1 MSAGN
6 DKLERSA
13 PGMPAAR
20 CGRLASPGRRGVLCG
35 IAKLPVLRRVATPEM
50 LTAIAATEPIL
61 PSAAEPYLWAL
72 LAAGLVGVMGGFFA
86 VWFIMRQSRRL
97 AEQSAQAHLELAKR
111 EAAVAAQEMI
121 SKAEEDI
128 RNREAEMNRDFDRRK
143 IEVELMLREIRS
155 HEESLALLDY
165 QLEQRQERLAREAS
179 AIKQARDAMRDLS
192 KSLRKRLEGA
202 AHLDGEE
209 IRKQLRDEVAFECQE
224 ELRALRKE
232 LIERSEQEVVQ
243 EGKRILVAAMQRL
256 AGKPNNDITATIVQL
271 PSEEM
276 KGRIIGREGRNIK
289 SFEAATG
296 CTLLIDESPQMVLIS
311 SFDPVRREVAK
322 LALEGLVKDGR
333 IHPAS
338 IEEYVGRA
346 RQELDLHVAQI
357 GEEAVD
363 RLKISGLHPEVIKLL
378 GKLRFRF
385 SYTQNVLDHS
395 IEVAQLCSMLAS
407 ELGLE
412 PNVAKRAG
420 LLHDIG
426 KAIEGE
432 YEGSH
437 ALIGADFVRRYGETT
452 IVVNA
457 VAAHHNEVKPETI
470 YAGLVILAD
479 AVSASRP
486 GARAES
492 MTSYIERLG
501 RLEKLAMTM
510 PGVQQAF
517 AIQAG
522 REVRVVVQPNVVTD
536 EQAHQLAKAL
546 RKKIEEELDYPST
559 IKITVI
565 REQRYTET
573 AT

>member
-1 MSAGN
+1 MTVI
-6 DKLERSA
+6 
-13 PGMPAAR
+13 AA
-20 CGRLASPGRRGVLCG
+20 AT
-35 IAKLPVLRRVATPEM
+35 KPVLQ
-50 LTAIAATEPIL
+50 AAT
-61 PSAAEPYLWAL
+61 EPYLWAL
-72 LAAGLVGVMGGFFA
+72 LATGLVGVLGGFGA
-86 VWFIMRQSRRL
+86 VWFITRQKRRL
-97 AEQSAQAHLELAKR
+97 AEASAQSHFELAKR
-111 EAAVAAQEMI
+111 EAAVAAAELI
-121 SKAEEDI
+121 SKAEEEI
-128 RNREAEMNRDFDRRK
+128 RTREADLNRDLDRRK
-143 IEVELMLREIRS
+143 IEIEIMLREIRS

-165 QLEQRQERLAREAS
+165 QMEQRQDRLAREAA

-192 KSLRKRLEGA
+192 KSLRKRLEGVA
-202 AHLDGEE
+202 SLDGEE
-209 IRKQLRDEVAFECQE
+209 VRKQLREEVVFECQE
-224 ELRALRKE
+224 ELRTLRKE
-232 LIERSEQEVVQ
+232 LLERSEQDIVQ

-256 AGKPNNDITATIVQL
+256 ASKPNNDLTATIVQL

-289 SFEAATG
+289 SFEAATAT
-296 CTLLIDESPQMVLIS
+296 TLLIDESPQMVLIS

-338 IEEYVGRA
+338 IEEFVNRA
-346 RQELDLHVAQI
+346 RQDMELHVASI

-363 RLKISGLHPEVIKLL
+363 RLKISGLHPEIIKLL
-378 GKLRFRF
+378 GRLRFRF
-385 SYTQNVLDHS
+385 SYNQNVLDHS

-407 ELGLE
+407 EIGLE
-412 PNVAKRAG
+412 PHVAKRAG

-426 KAIEGE
+426 KSIEGE

-437 ALIGADFVRRYGETT
+437 ALIGADFIRRYGETT

-457 VAAHHNEVKPETI
+457 VGAHHAEIKPETV

-479 AVSASRP
+479 AISASRP

-510 PGVQQAF
+510 PGVLQAF

-522 REVRVVVQPNVVTD
+522 REVRVVVQPNIVTD
-536 EQAHQLAKAL
+536 EEAHALAKTL
-546 RKKIEEELDYPST
+546 RLKIEQELDYPST

>member
-1 MSAGN
+1 
-6 DKLERSA
+6 
-13 PGMPAAR
+13 
-20 CGRLASPGRRGVLCG
+20 
-35 IAKLPVLRRVATPEM
+35 M
-50 LTAIAATEPIL
+50 LTVIAATKQL
-61 PSAAEPYLWAL
+61 AQSAEAEPYLWAL
-72 LAAGLVGVMGGFFA
+72 LAGGIVGVVGGFAA
-86 VWFIMRQSRRL
+86 VWILMRQTRRV
-97 AEQSAQAHLELAKR
+97 AEQSATAHLELAKR
-111 EAAVAAQEMI
+111 EAAVASQELI
-121 SKAEEDI
+121 SHAEEEI
-128 RNREAEMNRDFDRRK
+128 RTREAELNRDLDRRK
-143 IEVELMLREIRS
+143 IEIELMLREIRS

-165 QLEQRQERLAREAS
+165 QLEQRQERLAREAV

-192 KSLRKRLEGA
+192 KSLRKRLEGVA
-202 AHLDGEE
+202 SLDGEE
-209 IRKQLRDEVAFECQE
+209 VRKQLRDEVVFECQE

-232 LIERSEQEVVQ
+232 LLERSEQDLVQ
-243 EGKRILVAAMQRL
+243 EGKRILVTTMQRL
-256 AGKPNNDITATIVQL
+256 VSKPNNDITATIVQL
-271 PSEEM
+271 PTEEM

-289 SFEAATG
+289 AFEAATG
-296 CTLLIDESPQMVLIS
+296 TTLLIDESPQMVLIS
-311 SFDPVRREVAK
+311 SFDPVRREIAK
-322 LALEGLVKDGR
+322 LALEGLLKDGR

-338 IEEYVGRA
+338 IEDFVNRA
-346 RQELDLHVAQI
+346 RADMDLHVAQI

-363 RLKISGLHPEVIKLL
+363 RLKISGLHPESIKLL

-407 ELGLE
+407 EMGLE

-457 VAAHHNEVKPETI
+457 VAAHHAEVKPETV

-479 AVSASRP
+479 AISASRP

-522 REVRVVVQPNVVTD
+522 REVRVLVQPNIVTD
-536 EQAHQLAKAL
+536 DQAHALAKTL
-546 RKKIEEELDYPST
+546 RLKIEQELDYPST
-559 IKITVI
+559 IKVTVI

>member
-1 MSAGN
+1 
-6 DKLERSA
+6 
-13 PGMPAAR
+13 
-20 CGRLASPGRRGVLCG
+20 
-35 IAKLPVLRRVATPEM
+35 M
-50 LTAIAATEPIL
+50 LTVIAATRQLSQTAE
-61 PSAAEPYLWAL
+61 AEPYLWAL
-72 LAAGLVGVMGGFFA
+72 GFALLVGLAIGYA
-86 VWFIMRQSRRL
+86 VVWLFLRQTRRL
-97 AEQSAQAHLELAKR
+97 GIEKAQSHLELAKR
-111 EAAVAAQEMI
+111 EAAVAAQEI
-121 SKAEEDI
+121 INKASEEI
-128 RNREAEMNRDFDRRK
+128 RNREAEFNHEFDRRK
-143 IEVELMLREIRS
+143 IETEMMLREIRS
-155 HEESLALLDY
+155 HEESLGLLDH
-165 QLEQRQERLAREAS
+165 QLEQRQDRLAREAS

-192 KSLRKRLEGA
+192 KSLRKRLEGVA
-202 AHLDGEE
+202 SLDGEE
-209 IRKQLRDEVAFECQE
+209 IRKQLREEVTFECAE

-232 LIERSEQEVVQ
+232 LLERSEQDLVQ
-243 EGKRILVAAMQRL
+243 EGKRILVATMQRL
-256 AGKPNNDITATIVQL
+256 ASKPNNDLTATIVQL
-271 PSEEM
+271 PTEEM

-289 SFEAATG
+289 SFEASTG
-296 CTLLIDESPQMVLIS
+296 TTLLIDESPQMVLIS
-311 SFDPVRREVAK
+311 SFDPVRREIAR
-322 LALEGLVKDGR
+322 LALDSLVKDGR

-338 IEEYVGRA
+338 IEEAVTRA

-363 RLKISGLHPEVIKLL
+363 RLKISGLHPEIIKLL
-378 GKLRFRF
+378 GRLRFRF

-426 KAIEGE
+426 KSIEGE

-437 ALIGADFVRRYGETT
+437 AIIGADFIRRYGETT

-457 VAAHHNEVKPETI
+457 VAAHHAEVKPETV

-479 AVSASRP
+479 AISASRP

-501 RLEKLAMTM
+501 RLEKLALTM

-522 REVRVVVQPNVVTD
+522 REVRVVVQPSVVTD
-536 EQAHQLAKAL
+536 DQAHALAKML
-546 RKKIEEELDYPST
+546 RLKIEQELDYPST

>member
-1 MSAGN
+1 M
-6 DKLERSA
+6 
-13 PGMPAAR
+13 MT
-20 CGRLASPGRRGVLCG
+20 V
-35 IAKLPVLRRVATPEM
+35 
-50 LTAIAATEPIL
+50 IAATKPVL
-61 PSAAEPYLWAL
+61 QSAAAEPYLWAL
-72 LAAGLVGVMGGFFA
+72 IAAGLVGVAAGFVA
-86 VWFIMRQSRRL
+86 VWFIMRQTRRL
-97 AEQSAQAHLELAKR
+97 AEQSARSHLELAKR
-111 EAAVAAQEMI
+111 EAAVASQELV
-121 SKAEEDI
+121 SQAEEKI
-128 RNREAEMNRDFDRRK
+128 RSREAELNRDLDRRK
-143 IEVELMLREIRS
+143 IEIEMMLREIRS

-165 QLEQRQERLAREAS
+165 QLEQRQERLVREAD
-179 AIKQARDAMRDLS
+179 AIKQARVALRNLS
-192 KSLRKRLEGA
+192 KSLRKRLEGVA
-202 AHLDGEE
+202 SLDGEE
-209 IRKQLRDEVAFECQE
+209 IRKQLRDEVTFECQE

-232 LIERSEQEVVQ
+232 LLEKSEQDVVQ
-243 EGKRILVAAMQRL
+243 EGKRILVATMQRL
-256 AGKPNNDITATIVQL
+256 ASQPNNDITATLVQL

-296 CTLLIDESPQMVLIS
+296 TTLLIDESPLMVLVS

-322 LALEGLVKDGR
+322 IALEALLKDGR

-338 IEEYVGRA
+338 IEEFVGRA
-346 RQELDLHVAQI
+346 RQELDLHVAQL
-357 GEEAVD
+357 GEAAVD
-363 RLKISGLHPEVIKLL
+363 QLKISGLHPEIIKLL

-395 IEVAQLCSMLAS
+395 VEVAQLCSMLAS
-407 ELGLE
+407 EIGLE
-412 PNVAKRAG
+412 PHVAKRAG

-426 KAIEGE
+426 KSIEGE

-437 ALIGADFVRRYGETT
+437 ALIGADFIRRYGETT

-457 VAAHHNEVKPETI
+457 VAAHHAEVKPETI

-479 AVSASRP
+479 AISASRP
-486 GARAES
+486 GARAEP

-522 REVRVVVQPNVVTD
+522 REVRVVVQPSVVTD
-536 EQAHQLAKAL
+536 EQAQQLAKNL
-546 RKKIEEELDYPST
+546 RLKIEQELDYPST